1 MLHIYLSNRLD
12 DHRIGSAGAR
22 VPGYEIRLETPDGSP
37 AGPGEEG
44 VMFVRGHSSAPCY
57 WNRPDKT
64 ADTMRGDWLYTGDR
78 FIERDGHYYFQG
90 RADDLIKVSGQWVWP
105 LEVERCLNEH
115 PDVQECAVMAHK
127 LPDQRMT
134 LRAVVRLRIG
144 VDGGDV
150 CSKLLCDYV
159 KTRLQPHKYPR
170 IIEYVAE
177 IPKTGTGKIDRQALL
192 PAASHA

>member
-1 MLHIYLSNRLD
+1 
-12 DHRIGSAGAR
+12 
-22 VPGYEIRLETPDGSP
+22 
-37 AGPGEEG
+37 
-44 VMFVRGHSSAPCY
+44 
-57 WNRPDKT
+57 
-64 ADTMRGDWLYTGDR
+64 
-78 FIERDGHYYFQG
+78 
-90 RADDLIKVSGQWVWP
+90 VWP

-134 LRAVVRLRIG
+134 LRAVVRLRVG

-170 IIEYVAE
+170 IIEYVAD

-192 PAASHA
+192 PAASHG